1 MISLIL
7 RLRLAKYTTQH
18 IDVATHKNPAVK
30 GEMNE
35 GNNGNEKYQ
44 KANRI

>member
-1 MISLIL
+1 ML
-7 RLRLAKYTTQH
+7 RLRFAKYSSHH

-35 GNNGNEKYQ
+35 GNNGNEKYCENQ

>member
-1 MISLIL
+1 MTSLIL
-7 RLRLAKYTTQH
+7 RLRFAKYSSHH

-35 GNNGNEKYQ
+35 GNNGNEK
-44 KANRI
+44 IL